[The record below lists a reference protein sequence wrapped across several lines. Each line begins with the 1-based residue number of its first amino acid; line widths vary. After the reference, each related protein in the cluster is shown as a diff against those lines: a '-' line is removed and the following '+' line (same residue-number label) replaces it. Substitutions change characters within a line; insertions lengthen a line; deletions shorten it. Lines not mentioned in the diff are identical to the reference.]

1 MPVPTTNITLSSIQ
15 TEYGGANPIAVG
27 EYIRGGLYVPSG
39 QTSAFGTIPSTTSNI
54 PMGVFRGTTKVSSA
68 LITINTLDVSA
79 TFAGASQASVVFG
92 LDSDG
97 FTYTGAYTNT
107 QSFTQGPSW
116 ITPTSQAA
124 EYEVFATLVVGP
136 LSFGTTGSWV
146 ALSADRY
153 WRLTVGT
160 GNAASAQ
167 IDISIRKIGTTTVLD
182 TATITFFVDTS
193 NE

>member
-1 MPVPTTNITLSSIQ
+1 MPVPTTNVTLSSLQ
-15 TEYGGANPIAVG
+15 TEYGGVNPILMS
-27 EYIRGGLYVPSG
+27 EYYRGGSNVPPD
-39 QTSAFGTIPSTTSNI
+39 QTSTNGTIPTTGAI
-54 PMGVFRGTTKVSSA
+54 TMGVFRGTTKVSAA
-68 LITINTLDVSA
+68 LITINTLDVTA
-79 TFAGASQASVVFG
+79 TFPGASQASAVFG

-97 FTYTGAYTNT
+97 FTYTGTYTNT

-146 ALSADRY
+146 PLSADQY

-160 GNAASAQ
+160 GNSGSAQ
-167 IDISIRKIGTTTVLD
+167 FNISIRKVGTTTVLD
-182 TATITFFVDTS
+182 TATITLYVDTS